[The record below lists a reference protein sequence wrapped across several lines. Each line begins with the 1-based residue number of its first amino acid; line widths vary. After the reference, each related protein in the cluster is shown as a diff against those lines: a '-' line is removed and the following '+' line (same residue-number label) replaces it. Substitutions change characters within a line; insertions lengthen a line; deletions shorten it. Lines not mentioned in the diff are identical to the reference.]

1 MIKIRKSNERG
12 VAEHGWLSSRHTFSF
27 ADYHDPSQMGFSV
40 LRVINEDKIIG
51 GSGFSTHGH
60 RDMEIISYVI
70 EGSLEH
76 KDSMGNTTVI
86 RPGDVQRMSAG
97 TGVRHSE
104 FNHLPDKTTHFLQ
117 IWIQPDELG
126 IAPGYDEKDF
136 SFALGDGDLVLV
148 VSRHGRDNSV
158 SINQDVDIYA
168 VKSPG
173 SGERILNTDVN
184 RSYWL
189 QVIKGVVQFN
199 EVTIGAGDGLSSTLL
214 SRIHF
219 KWSAGSEF
227 LLFDLP

>member
-1 MIKIRKSNERG
+1 MIKIRKANERG

-27 ADYHDPSQMGFSV
+27 ADYHDPSHMGFSV

-60 RDMEIISYVI
+60 RDMEIISYVV

-86 RPGDVQRMSAG
+86 RPGDIQRMSAG
-97 TGVRHSE
+97 TGVQHSE

-117 IWIQPDELG
+117 IWIMPEQRGIQPS
-126 IAPGYDEKDF
+126 YDEKDF

-148 VSRHGRDNSV
+148 ASRHGRDNSV
-158 SINQDVDIYA
+158 TINQDVDIYA

-184 RSYWL
+184 RSYWM

-199 EVTIGAGDGLSSTLL
+199 EVTVGAGDGLSATLL

-219 KWSAGSEF
+219 KWTAGSEF